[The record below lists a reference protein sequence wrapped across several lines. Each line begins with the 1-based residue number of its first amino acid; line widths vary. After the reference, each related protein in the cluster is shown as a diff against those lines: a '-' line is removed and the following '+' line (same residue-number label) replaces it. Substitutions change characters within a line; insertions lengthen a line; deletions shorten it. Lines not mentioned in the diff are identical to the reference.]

1 MFSPES
7 RCELAAGA
15 WQHLGRRAVLIG
27 TRVSVGRISPF
38 EPGQDLV
45 SEWEQVVDANLFVGL
60 SEGADQLC
68 RDLYGYQATV
78 TDGC

>member
-1 MFSPES
+1 M
-7 RCELAAGA
+7 RTG
-15 WQHLGRRAVLIG
+15 GRGVATPRPSCCLDRYA
-27 TRVSVGRISPF
+27 RVSRISPF